1 MIVYIYAD
9 SLTDYVYNGS
19 NNMLLKLN
27 QLLFN
32 CQYSVNE
39 SIIVIRRLE
48 FQLKKERKKESIFT
62 IAVIEKKIK

>member
-39 SIIVIRRLE
+39 SITVIRRLE
-48 FQLKKERKKESIFT
+48 FQLKKKKEIKYIYNSSHRKK
-62 IAVIEKKIK
+62 KK